1 MNTNDEIIKKLG
13 ELGFSDY
20 PAYGAVRGFIYG
32 SDTVELRT
40 GNRWV
45 YIEYMGYNENTMMG
59 MYDSHSFETVD
70 ELMELIKK
78 FHSNLIK

>member
-1 MNTNDEIIKKLG
+1 MNDKIIKKLQ
-13 ELGFSDY
+13 ELGFRDY
-20 PAYGAVRGFIYG
+20 PSYNAVRGFNYG
-32 SDTVELRT
+32 SDFVELRE
-40 GNRWV
+40 GNRWI

-59 MYDSHSFETVD
+59 KYDSHSFETVD